1 MRRRFKLS
9 IIHYLALTGL
19 GLVSTLAMLQI
30 NELRWEQR
38 QTQQLMVEMQEHH
51 QQETC
56 ALVKQIRI
64 YRDKIQALE
73 QENGALAEMLD
84 LRVQNHRI
92 VTGGLPVQELVPEW
106 FLSRSGRPEQGLL
119 TGINMPLLSRS
130 GFSAGAFEKAW
141 RHYGAA
147 GLLGTGKA
155 LVKAEKK
162 YGVNALALA
171 AIIVHESGWGRSS
184 LARQKNNLAGI
195 NATNSNPFG
204 NARTFKSKAECIF
217 YLAKMLKQ
225 DYLTTG
231 GSFYRGDNLAAVNA
245 CYATDPAWASKV
257 ALIMGLIARAA
268 TEDPEALIARARA
281 V

>member
-9 IIHYLALTGL
+9 IFHYLAVTGL
-19 GLVSTLAMLQI
+19 GLVLTMATLQI

-38 QTQQLMVEMQEHH
+38 QMQQLMAEMQEKHK
-51 QQETC
+51 QETS
-56 ALVKQIRI
+56 ALVQQIRS
-64 YRDKIQALE
+64 YQDNIQALE
-73 QENGALAEMLD
+73 QEKAALAVMLE
-84 LRVQNHRI
+84 LRVKNYRI
-92 VTGGLPVQELVPEW
+92 VTGGLPAQAVPEW
-106 FLSRSGRPEQGLL
+106 QLSRSGRPEQALL
-119 TGINMPLLSRS
+119 TGRNMPLLSRS

-147 GLLGTGKA
+147 GLFGTGEA
-155 LVKAEKK
+155 LVEAEKK

-184 LARQKNNLAGI
+184 LARKKNNLAGI
-195 NATNSNPFG
+195 NATDSNPFG

-225 DYLTTG
+225 QYLTSG

-257 ALIMGLIARAA
+257 ASIMGLIARAA
-268 TEDPEALIARARA
+268 TDVPEALMAKARAG
-281 V
+281 